1 VTASN
6 SPTDDAAHSF
16 SVVGG
21 NPSASE
27 IAAVTAVVTNVL
39 DELAAERGRRATV
52 DVSAW
57 QRSARP
63 VREPIVRGLDAWRGF
78 SG

>member
-1 VTASN
+1 VTEQCPATEA
-6 SPTDDAAHSF
+6 PERSF
-16 SVVGG
+16 TIVAG
-21 NPSASE
+21 NPTAPE

-39 DELAAERGRRATV
+39 DELAVERGRRTSV

-57 QRSARP
+57 QRSARA
-63 VREPIVRGLDAWRGF
+63 VRSPIVRGLDGWRGF